1 MRIRDD
7 CCQRNDSAGRGMNQ
21 WCGSDERPE
30 DPGNVI
36 QETTIKKD
44 KPLESLQ
51 LLDLGR

>member
-1 MRIRDD
+1 MRLKYVD
-7 CCQRNDSAGRGMNQ
+7 CQRNDCAGRGMNQ

-30 DPGNVI
+30 DLGNVI
-36 QETTIKKD
+36 QETTIITD